1 MAHFA
6 ELNNNNIVLRVLVV
20 KNEDILDENG
30 IEQEQKGID
39 LLTSLFG
46 SNWIQ
51 TSYNAKIR
59 KCYASIGA
67 TYDAEKDAFY
77 PVKRFLSWVFNETDW
92 CWEAPTPMP
101 TDDKFYTWNESTLSW
116 VEVAS

>member
-6 ELNNNNIVLRVLVV
+6 ELNSDNVVLRVLVV
-20 KNEDILDENG
+20 NNNELLDENG

-39 LLTSLFG
+39 FLTSLFG
-46 SNWIQ
+46 GNWIQ

-77 PVKRFLSWVFNETDW
+77 PLKRFLSWVFNEIDW
-92 CWEAPTPMP
+92 RWEAPTPMP
-101 TDDKFYTWNESTLSW
+101 EDDKVYTWNESELKWEEIT
-116 VEVAS
+116 E